1 MEPTLI
7 SQLRYSDAEQS
18 PHSHYHLSCEMVLVC
33 EGEAEFVIDGRR
45 YPAAAGSIV
54 FISSYEQHEI
64 HIRKMPYRRYF
75 AMVQATE
82 MERLFPAS
90 VLPGIF
96 RNRPAGFT
104 HCVSLRA
111 FGDEPERIF
120 ARLAKEW
127 ESSAPYA
134 RQMVK
139 NLLEQLLILVYRA
152 CPQNFTALE
161 NNTGSRIRDIRQYIE
176 QHFAED
182 LKIAQIARK
191 FYINHSYLTHV
202 FRQQVGY
209 SPKQYILLNRLS
221 YAQELLETTQL
232 QVSQIAYR
240 CGFGDVN
247 NFIRAFRA
255 FSGLSPNQF
264 RQQRGQG
271 AVPPSLKSGKAAQV
285 NQARKEDVSI

>member
-1 MEPTLI
+1 MKSALI
-7 SQLRYSDAEQS
+7 SQLRYSDTGQS

-33 EGEAEFVIDGRR
+33 EGEAEFWIDGRR
-45 YPAAAGSIV
+45 YLASKNSIV
-54 FISSYEQHEI
+54 FISSYEPHEI
-64 HIRKMPYRRYF
+64 RIRQTPYRRYF
-75 AMVQATE
+75 AMVQAAE
-82 MERLFPAS
+82 LERIFPTS

-96 RNRPAGFT
+96 RNRPAGFS
-104 HCVSLRA
+104 HCVSLQA

-120 ARLAKEW
+120 ARLKDEW

-134 RQMVK
+134 QHMVK

-161 NNTGSRIRDIRQYIE
+161 NNTGSRIRDIQQYIE
-176 QHFAED
+176 QHFAEN
-182 LKIAQIARK
+182 LKISQIAQD

-202 FRQQVGY
+202 FKQQVGY

-247 NFIRAFRA
+247 NFIRAFKSY
-255 FSGLSPNQF
+255 SGLSPNQF
-264 RQQRGQG
+264 RQQHGLG
-271 AVPPSLKSGKAAQV
+271 
-285 NQARKEDVSI
+285 

>member
-7 SQLRYSDAEQS
+7 SQLRYSDTEQS
-18 PHSHYHLSCEMVLVC
+18 PHSHYHLSCEMVLVS

-202 FRQQVGY
+202 FRQQV
-209 SPKQYILLNRLS
+209 
-221 YAQELLETTQL
+221 
-232 QVSQIAYR
+232 
-240 CGFGDVN
+240 
-247 NFIRAFRA
+247 
-255 FSGLSPNQF
+255 
-264 RQQRGQG
+264 
-271 AVPPSLKSGKAAQV
+271 
-285 NQARKEDVSI
+285 